1 MAYNVLKG
9 AVEGSVDQHA
19 DQEIDGVKVFK
30 NTVSAAT
37 FYDTDAQSP
46 CATEN
51 NVALNRLSR
60 ETPRGILVYEGDKVA
75 RTNRDLTLDE
85 NNILRARHAVIGT
98 LTGSGAGL
106 TDLRATKLI
115 GKVRAES
122 IEYGRGLE
130 SYRDELKVKGAE
142 GIKVDKEGVS
152 VDLYPNSGLGYIHD
166 KLTIKAKNALS
177 ITHQGQNASD
187 DDLVLIHD
195 TDRGEVRHSTL
206 KNLYEN
212 YINFKIPHPQGPKYA
227 LQYKGQREFEGTP
240 DLMFDP
246 RSSTL
251 DVEGSVNTL
260 KLKVASHLESNGE
273 LRANGALYKGIK
285 VVTDAQYDFK
295 DTDNTVLFSPTKHKI
310 VATLPPAKE
319 SAGRVITVKQI
330 CGSDDRYKISKAYGV
345 TIRTEGEMI
354 DFSREVAMKSNYS
367 VRTFHC
373 DGDNWWIINRSGS

>member
-37 FYDTDAQSP
+37 FYDTDAKSA

-51 NVALNRLSR
+51 NVALKTLTR
-60 ETPRGILVYEGDKVA
+60 ETHGGILIYEGEKKATTDRFLRFGEDGVF
-75 RTNRDLTLDE
+75 RT
-85 NNILRARHAVIGT
+85 RHAVIGT

-106 TDLRATKLI
+106 TDLRASKLT
-115 GKVRAES
+115 GKVRAQS
-122 IEYGRGLE
+122 IEYGKGLE
-130 SYRDELKVKGAE
+130 TYRDDLKVKGGA

-152 VDLYPNSGLGYIHD
+152 VDLYPNSGLGSIHD
-166 KLTIKAKNALS
+166 KLTIKAKDALN

-195 TDRGEVRHSTL
+195 TDRGEIRHSTL
-206 KNLYEN
+206 KNLYDN
-212 YINFKIPHPQGPKYA
+212 YLKFKVPHPQGPKYA
-227 LQYKGQREFEGTP
+227 IQYKGAREFEGNT
-240 DLMFDP
+240 DLVFDP

-251 DVEGSVNTL
+251 DVGGTVSALNL
-260 KLKVASHLESNGE
+260 KAAAKIESNGE

-285 VVTDAQYDFK
+285 VVTDARYDFE

-319 SAGRVITVKQI
+319 NAGRVITVKQI
-330 CGSDDRYKISKAYGV
+330 CAEDDRYKIARTHGV
-345 TIRTEGEMI
+345 TIRTEGESI
-354 DFSREVAMKSNYS
+354 DFSKEVTLKSNYS
-367 VRTFHC
+367 IRTFHC
-373 DGDNWWIINRSGS
+373 DGNNWWIINRSGS